1 MKQVRPG
8 YLMAIFL
15 VLGFMATVQSAFGQQ
30 WRLEDITPLDRQ
42 YIDQQHERIDDLARI
57 NLGAQLK
64 GDRSHDLRLMQRLL
78 DQDLI
83 TKEDTVTLQA
93 IGIVMGALLKKEYGL
108 NWVVY
113 TDAVGRSRALQVPGI
128 NEFVFP
134 ATQVSRR
141 VEVGL
146 KVSITKV
153 YQELQQSIIE
163 IKKKP
168 ILFQGN
174 ERENTI

>member
-1 MKQVRPG
+1 MNKQMLT
-8 YLMAIFL
+8 YLMSMVIATLLAISH
-15 VLGFMATVQSAFGQQ
+15 SAAAQQ
-30 WRLEDITPLDRQ
+30 FRLEDITPLDRQ
-42 YIDQQHERIDDLARI
+42 YIDQQHQRIDDLARI
-57 NLGAQLK
+57 NIGAQLK
-64 GDRSHDLRLMQRLL
+64 GDRSHDLRVMQRLL
-78 DQDLI
+78 DQGLI
-83 TKEDTVTLQA
+83 TKDDRVTLQA

-128 NEFVFP
+128 DEFIFP

-141 VEVGL
+141 AEVGI

-153 YQELQQSIIE
+153 YQELQQAVAE

-168 ILFQGN
+168 ILFKGN
-174 ERENTI
+174 ERESTI